1 MIVALMES
9 LEDRPDLMSHSQ
21 MSNSLKLTKRETR
34 EQSVSSFVVRTME
47 LHLNWSNLVT
57 CSIENHIEA
66 NFPNPV
72 TDALKI
78 SRRANLPVRVI
89 GPIEEQRFANT
100 SFHVA
105 YVDFE
110 PIREGKSLTGSDTH
124 CRTGKATREGE

>member
-1 MIVALMES
+1 
-9 LEDRPDLMSHSQ
+9 

-34 EQSVSSFVVRTME
+34 EQSVSSFVVRILE
-47 LHLNWSNLVT
+47 LHLNWSDPIT
-57 CSIENHIEA
+57 CSIEMGIEA
-66 NFPNPV
+66 NFPNPI

-78 SRRANLPVRVI
+78 RRHANLPVRVI

-110 PIREGKSLTGSDTH
+110 PIREEKSLTGSDTN
-124 CRTGKATREGE
+124 CRTDKATRGG

>member
-9 LEDRPDLMSHSQ
+9 LEGRLDLMSRSQ

-34 EQSVSSFVVRTME
+34 EQSVSSFVVRIME
-47 LHLNWSNLVT
+47 LHLNWSDPVT
-57 CSIENHIEA
+57 CSIKNRIEA

-78 SRRANLPVRVI
+78 SRHENLPVHVI
-89 GPIEEQRFANT
+89 GPIEEWRFANT

-110 PIREGKSLTGSDTH
+110 LIREGRSLTSFDTN
-124 CRTGKATREGE
+124 CRTDKATRGG

>member
-1 MIVALMES
+1 MIVALIES
-9 LEDRPDLMSHSQ
+9 LESRPDLKSHSQ

-34 EQSVSSFVVRTME
+34 EQSVSSFVVRIME
-47 LHLNWSNLVT
+47 LHLNWSDPVT
-57 CSIENHIEA
+57 CSIENRIEA

-78 SRRANLPVRVI
+78 RRHANLPVRVI
-89 GPIEEQRFANT
+89 GPIEEKRFANT

-110 PIREGKSLTGSDTH
+110 PIREGKSLTGSDTN
-124 CRTGKATREGE
+124 CRTGKTTRGG

>member
-9 LEDRPDLMSHSQ
+9 LEGRPDLMSHSQ
-21 MSNSLKLTKRETR
+21 MSNSLKLTERETR
-34 EQSVSSFVVRTME
+34 EQSVSSFVVRIME
-47 LHLNWSNLVT
+47 LHLNWSDPVT
-57 CSIENHIEA
+57 CSIENRIEA

-78 SRRANLPVRVI
+78 RRHANLPVRVI
-89 GPIEEQRFANT
+89 GPIEEKRFANT

-110 PIREGKSLTGSDTH
+110 PIREGKSLTGSDTN
-124 CRTGKATREGE
+124 CRTGKTTRGG